1 MSKISLN
8 SFQAQEAMVKRQRQM
23 STLTSLLIALLTL
36 ALLLIILA
44 FVLLPSFMKE
54 EHVLVSYNAPVD
66 PEQQIQ
72 QKTVSMQ
79 RSKPSAP
86 SSASAKVI
94 AANTVSPTAIPV
106 PDVEVTEP
114 SLDFGIGDDF
124 GDGWGNGSGDGMG
137 GGGTTFF
144 RQQVSAQRICYV
156 IDYSGSMK
164 GARDKLM
171 RKELTKSVEQLGVGL
186 QFQLIFFA
194 GPAWVAGS
202 DVSMAKDKKTAQ
214 IKLDGKSFKW
224 KSPGGAY
231 NWDSVGTKQK
241 PEWISGGP
249 GTRQEALKQVKGS
262 PLIWGTN
269 WENPLEM
276 ALEMDPAPQ
285 IIFFMT
291 DGAVGGDMVKLAKRL
306 GHRAKTKGTV
316 INTVAMMQPKAE
328 AAMKELAK
336 RTGGQ
341 FTIVKEN
348 GKVEL
353 VPIN

>member
-8 SFQAQEAMVKRQRQM
+8 SFQAQDAMVKRQQRM
-23 STLTSLLIALLTL
+23 SSLTSVVIALLTL
-36 ALLLIILA
+36 ALLMIILA
-44 FVLLPSFMKE
+44 FVLLPSLMKE

-66 PEQQIQ
+66 LEQKITT
-72 QKTVSMQ
+72 KTVSMQ

-106 PDVEVTEP
+106 PEVQVTEP

-156 IDYSGSMK
+156 IDYSASMK
-164 GARDKLM
+164 GTRDKLM

-186 QFQLIFFA
+186 QFQMIFFA
-194 GPAWVAGS
+194 GPAWTAGS
-202 DVSMAKDKKTAQ
+202 KVKMAGSKKTAEVE
-214 IKLDGKSFKW
+214 LDDETFKW
-224 KSPGGAY
+224 KSNGGAHG
-231 NWDSVGTKQK
+231 WTSTGKKQK

-249 GTRQEALKQVKGS
+249 GTRQQALKQVKGT
-262 PLIWGTN
+262 PLVWGTN
-269 WENPLEM
+269 WENPLEI
-276 ALEMDPAPQ
+276 ALDMDPTPQ
-285 IIFFMT
+285 VIFFMT
-291 DGAVGGDMVKLAKRL
+291 DGAVGGDMMALAKRL
-306 GHRAKTKGTV
+306 GHRAKTKGTI

-336 RTGGQ
+336 RSGGQ
-341 FTIVKEN
+341 FTIVKEG

-353 VPIN
+353 VPLK